1 MREGEGDGEIK
12 RMNGSYTFLGGHLDG
27 MGWGTLLAA
36 EKGALAQLEI
46 AETGDGLALV
56 LNDLFD

>member
-1 MREGEGDGEIK
+1 MGMERKKLGEGGAPIH
-12 RMNGSYTFLGGHLDG
+12 SLGDIWSGGLAA
-27 MGWGTLLAA
+27 LLAT